1 MSLLKFLSCRY
12 TSDAGRWSVSITAP
26 FGIDMEG
33 INVFS
38 KYASLSDTH
47 CEAFIDVF
55 SAVQFLASMVVRR
68 LFAPNSNEVRFG
80 LL

>member
-1 MSLLKFLSCRY
+1 MLRFLNWRY

-38 KYASLSDTH
+38 KYASLRDTH
-47 CEAFIDVF
+47 RDASIDVF
-55 SAVQFLASMVVRR
+55 KAIQFLASIDVNR
-68 LFAPNSNEVRFG
+68 LLAPNTNDVRFG